1 MSGVNHSVTR
11 AAGWCHSYLPS
22 KSFKFTDD
30 LGGCIIPSQLCAQD
44 GDITASGLSNLLMFK
59 SIFGGK
65 LVIQSYMVTTLL
77 IASYCYLIR
86 IFRKTG
92 EVTDGYSNVQI
103 GNDWDVADLQS
114 SWGCYWLSHLPHPLP
129 RQSWLFGVFLTNF
142 FWLPWYLCRNLLN
155 LTGGLELLT
164 SYCFTFSNFFVLQ
177 SEYSRLPRMPVATST
192 ASPCQIYRETRLRL
206 PVATASCEGFSQ
218 QTIMKFGQL

>member
-1 MSGVNHSVTR
+1 MRLARELREKRFWNIEFLTCTKTCGTNVWR
-11 AAGWCHSYLPS
+11 E
-22 KSFKFTDD
+22 SFGDQGSWMMPFIFTFKILQIYWW

-164 SYCFTFSNFFVLQ
+164 SYCFTFSKFFVLQ
-177 SEYSRLPRMPVATST
+177 SEYSGLPRMPVATST
-192 ASPCQIYRETRLRL
+192 ASPC
-206 PVATASCEGFSQ
+206 
-218 QTIMKFGQL
+218 